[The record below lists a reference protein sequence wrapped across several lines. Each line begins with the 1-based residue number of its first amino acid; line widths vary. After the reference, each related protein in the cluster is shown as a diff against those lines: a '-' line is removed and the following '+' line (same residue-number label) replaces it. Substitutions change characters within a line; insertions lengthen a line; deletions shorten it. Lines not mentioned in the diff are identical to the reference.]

1 MDCAGT
7 VNTTDNLVTRFPRDH
22 NHPPSHADIKAKQFL
37 SHLSEKARS
46 CLDPLPTLYDSEII
60 QFQCREW
67 DEDIRQIVEKIP
79 TFTACKSSLYR
90 QRNTELPRQ
99 PATRQDI
106 DLQGEWRE
114 TSTGQNFVL
123 SEDGDINKILVFGTS
138 DNLRHLS
145 QANTIFAD
153 GTFYASPVL
162 FKQLYTIHALIEEE
176 MYPLIFAFLPDKC
189 QTTYQRLFAI
199 LKASGADNNTPINP
213 IRIFM
218 DFESAA
224 CNAAETVFPTAS
236 IKGCLFH
243 FCQRICKNDPLL
255 HQHVRRASALPLVPP
270 RQFEEVW
277 FYALNNYQTEDAHVT
292 SFNDYVTEQW
302 VEREPERWNHFSTVG
317 PRTTNHLE
325 GWHHKLN
332 NQLNK
337 AHPNLFLIMQKL
349 RNTQAAT
356 EIRRRGETQDS
367 QVKVPQHRQQTD
379 PT

>member
-1 MDCAGT
+1 MANAQVREQLIPHARGHYLAVAVYRYCVKTRKQGRDGE
-7 VNTTDNLVTRFPRDH
+7 LVYWK
-22 NHPPSHADIKAKQFL
+22 S
-37 SHLSEKARS
+37 
-46 CLDPLPTLYDSEII
+46 
-60 QFQCREW
+60 
-67 DEDIRQIVEKIP
+67 
-79 TFTACKSSLYR
+79 CKSSLYR

-114 TSTGQNFVL
+114 TSGQNFVL

-176 MYPLIFAFLPDKC
+176 MYPSIFAFLPDKC
-189 QTTYQRLFAI
+189 QTTYQRLFTI

-213 IRIFM
+213 NRIFM

-224 CNAAETVFPTAS
+224 RNAAETAFPTAN

-243 FCQRICKNDPLL
+243 FCQRIWKKVQTLGMTDMTEEYKNDPLL
-255 HQHVRRASALPLVPP
+255 HQHVQRASALLLVPP
-270 RQFEEVW
+270 RQVEDVW

-292 SFNDYVTEQW
+292 SINDYVTEQW
-302 VEREPERWNHFSTVG
+302 VEREPERRNHFSTVG
-317 PRTTNHLE
+317 PTTTNHLE

-337 AHPNLFLIMQKL
+337 AHPNLFLIRQKL

-356 EIRRRGETQDS
+356 EIRLIQYAAGGKHKTRKLKYRNVDNKLT
-367 QVKVPQHRQQTD
+367 
-379 PT
+379 